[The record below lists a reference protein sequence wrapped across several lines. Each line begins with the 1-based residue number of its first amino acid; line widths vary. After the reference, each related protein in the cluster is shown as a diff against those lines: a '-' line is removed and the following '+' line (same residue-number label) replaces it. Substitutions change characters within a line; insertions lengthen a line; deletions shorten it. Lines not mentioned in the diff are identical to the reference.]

1 MDEIQFE
8 NLTIENFDRLKAYL
22 RHNNC
27 TGLDGNEGSAIGHCL
42 NLGYRF
48 DPVTGKL
55 DLSAERLP
63 ENLQALPPELR
74 VKAGSRLLANAM
86 GVGRPALQM
95 TLATTTTYPNKP
107 NRYGVYDYVTA
118 WVTNSTGHPFT
129 FKDQNLDHGT
139 MFFYASTIDPNASVA
154 QMFEADSTK
163 LSGLGVGGSVDYI
176 WADNATV
183 MTISFFLNTIYT
195 HTFTVGFSTTAL
207 SSTVSDTDP
216 SLDGYTYLNP
226 KITITT

>member
-1 MDEIQFE
+1 MDNFQFE
-8 NLTIENFDRLKAYL
+8 NLTPGNFDKLKAYL

-27 TGLDGNEGSAIGHCL
+27 TGLEGNEGSAIGHCL
-42 NLGYRF
+42 DLAYRF
-48 DPVTGKL
+48 DPATGTL
-55 DLSAERLP
+55 DLSAQRLP

-86 GVGRPALQM
+86 GVGRPARPM
-95 TLATTTTYPNKP
+95 ALAATATYPNKP

-118 WVTNSTGHPFT
+118 WVTNSTGHAFT
-129 FKDQNLDHGT
+129 FKDQSLDHGT
-139 MFFYASTIDPNASVA
+139 MFSYAGTIDANASVA
-154 QMFEADSTK
+154 QIFEADSAK
-163 LSGLGVGGSVDYI
+163 LSGVGVGGSVDYV
-176 WADNATV
+176 WADNTTV

-207 SSTVSDTDP
+207 TSSVTDTDP

-226 KITITT
+226 QITITT